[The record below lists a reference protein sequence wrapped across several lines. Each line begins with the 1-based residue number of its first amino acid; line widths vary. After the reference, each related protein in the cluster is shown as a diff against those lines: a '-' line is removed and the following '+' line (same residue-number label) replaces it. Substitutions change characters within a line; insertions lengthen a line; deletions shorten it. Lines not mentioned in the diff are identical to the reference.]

1 MLKGDITQKCDRRKE
16 INDEVNDE
24 IMGFVQNVK
33 NVENTQSTPIYIY
46 VCMYMLII
54 GVQVTEKM

>member
-24 IMGFVQNVK
+24 IMGFVQNIK

-46 VCMYMLII
+46 MYVCIC
-54 GVQVTEKM
+54 